1 MVYKLC
7 VGQFSVFIAEHHIG
21 PVEVEHR
28 YISQVDDVVSIAV
41 DVVAAVV
48 ELVERNLIE
57 GAEHETQN
65 TVDDG
70 SSSVGVPSC
79 RNHRAP
85 PDERSGTVRTG
96 GRGQRT
102 TPVVVRVVPAELIA
116 VVMVTVVKAVVGIVT
131 VVATVSLIT
140 SVVATMSLVTA
151 VVAVAAG
158 AVAVSMITTIAMV
171 AITVI
176 SIAHVAVA
184 VIAVTVVA
192 VAGVSV
198 RPVAAT
204 VTIATTGVTAALSAA
219 VYTLR
224 GALMGDLRL
233 AVAVTGNAATGAAVT
248 AVTAASVVTATSRG
262 TVSAAAAA
270 GTTATHLRGS

>member
-96 GRGQRT
+96 RRGQRT
-102 TPVVVRVVPAELIA
+102 TPVVMRVVPAELIA
-116 VVMVTVVKAVVGIVT
+116 VVMVAVVKAVVGIIT

-176 SIAHVAVA
+176 SIAHVAV
-184 VIAVTVVA
+184 TVVA

-219 VYTLR
+219 VYMLR

-270 GTTATHLRGS
+270 GTAATHLRGG